1 MRLLI
6 DGVCDL
12 DRPSARTGCDLQ
24 WSPRDVIR
32 DVITIRAAA
41 AGAILGREGFFDL
54 WAPT

>member
-32 DVITIRAAA
+32 DVITIRAAPA
-41 AGAILGREGFFDL
+41 CAILGREGFFDL